1 MNTQITKID
10 RKNYADLGEVLGP
23 YTQSVTYQNTLY
35 TSGLTAF
42 GSLAQQEGIEAQ
54 TRAIFSQLT
63 HICQTNNV
71 TLKNLIKVTLFVS
84 DFSEM
89 ESLRATLFDL
99 YGKHIPASSL
109 VKVDALFSEDLKIE
123 IEAIIALA

>member
-1 MNTQITKID
+1 MNTESTKID

-23 YTQSVTYQNTLY
+23 YTQSVSHQNTLY

-42 GSLAQQEGIEAQ
+42 GSLAQHEGIEAQ

-63 HICQTNNV
+63 HICHANNV

-99 YGKHIPASSL
+99 YGEHIPASSL
-109 VKVDALFSEDLKIE
+109 VKVDALFSQDLKIE

>member
-1 MNTQITKID
+1 MNTENTKID

-23 YTQSVTYQNTLY
+23 YTQSVSHQNTLY

-54 TRAIFSQLT
+54 TRAKFSQLI
-63 HICQTNNV
+63 HICQANNV

-89 ESLRATLFDL
+89 ESLRATLFEL